1 MVNKTV
7 QRRKSMDDYKK
18 IYANKNNKLIQKR
31 VLFKIRRNNRI
42 GKTLIK
48 QKR

>member
-7 QRRKSMDDYKK
+7 QRRKSIDDYKK
-18 IYANKNNKLIQKR
+18 IYANKNNKLTQKR
-31 VLFKIRRNNRI
+31 VLFKIRRSNCM

-48 QKR
+48 